1 MDSEIVPIFSIGIYK
16 NIIRAPTNKE
26 LNCINS
32 YKLSFQNSGNT
43 MSEDRYVLN
52 NPDLKDLANV
62 FLENIKQYADD
73 IMGID
78 NEMYI
83 TTSWIN
89 STNSNQ
95 QHNIHNHPISI
106 LSGSYY
112 IDVEDSQPSI
122 SFNRMSPPFLFNM
135 FPNKFNAFNSTQ
147 WTIPVRNNM
156 LVIFPSSCYHYVNLN
171 TNLKPR
177 VSIAFDT
184 FIKGSI
190 GRNFSGVDLNLN

>member
-26 LNCINS
+26 LDCINS

-95 QHNIHNHPISI
+95 QHN
-106 LSGSYY
+106 
-112 IDVEDSQPSI
+112 I